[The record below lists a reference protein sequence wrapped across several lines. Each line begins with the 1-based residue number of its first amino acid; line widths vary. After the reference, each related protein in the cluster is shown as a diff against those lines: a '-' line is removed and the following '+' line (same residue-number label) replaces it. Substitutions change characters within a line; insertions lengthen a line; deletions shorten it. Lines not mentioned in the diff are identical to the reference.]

1 MYAILVTVVTF
12 ISYRA
17 FLNKVFRVFPFYILN
32 NDMGTEALRLR
43 P

>member
-17 FLNKVFRVFPFYILN
+17 FLNKVVL
-32 NDMGTEALRLR
+32 
-43 P
+43 